1 MLENYWEDARNNIF
15 QAEEKYSVARLMF
28 SACSFCIIMLVF
40 LIIKRNKNAISNIS
54 SYLNE
59 YKLLTYW
66 KIDTWQ

>member
-28 SACSFCIIMLVF
+28 SFCIIMLVF

-59 YKLLTYW
+59 SKLLTYW